1 MALRLHAAFLVP
13 LALGGAL
20 AACDSVPSAPVK
32 DFAWPEVAGD
42 VANEALAGLC
52 RDAWELRMREDPIGA
67 TNLGDPRFH
76 GKLPDNSLAG
86 DHRHASEIRALL
98 RRSESIRP
106 AELSERDRVTL
117 RLLVEAWKDELEEH
131 DLGIDVASWN
141 LDAKGGPQVE
151 LLKLAEDQPVGTELE
166 RQALIERW
174 RRMPAYV
181 DRCTQNLR
189 RGLAAGRT
197 ASRTAVEQVL
207 EQLDT
212 ILATPV
218 EKSPL
223 VARASGGGTWVEP
236 IGNDPDLTVL
246 ATRTGAS
253 AADLRAVNELTPMR
267 VRGSGSLLLVPS
279 KKDPLPPAERARFL
293 QPVLKAVDAGILP
306 AFRRYRDC
314 LASEILPRS
323 RDDDHPG
330 ICAVPGGDAYYRIC
344 IRRETSLDLSPKD
357 LHESGLA
364 EVARI
369 RSEIEALGSKV
380 LGVGDLPSI
389 QRKLRDSPEMH
400 FADAA
405 GVRKKAEETLA
416 KANAAVP
423 TAFGIRPRAACEVAI
438 IPDIEAPYSTIAYYR
453 QPAADGS
460 RPGRYYVNVY
470 EPKTR
475 TRYEAEVLAFHES
488 VPGHHLQIA
497 ISQELRGLPLVRRNG
512 GSTAFVEGWA
522 LYSER
527 LCDEMGLYSSDLD
540 RLGMLSFD
548 AWRASRLVVDTGIHA
563 MGWSR
568 RQAIDYLA
576 ANTLLAENNVEN
588 EVDRY
593 IATPGQALAY
603 KVGQH
608 EILSLREKAKQALGA
623 RFDTKEFHDRV
634 LENGAVTLGVLR
646 EEIDRWLER
655 KAGPRAASP

>member
-1 MALRLHAAFLVP
+1 MELRTGASLL
-13 LALGGAL
+13 LLGAL

-42 VANEALAGLC
+42 VSNETLAGLC

-86 DHRHASEIRALL
+86 DHRHTAEIRALL

-106 AELSERDRVTL
+106 ADLPERDRVTL
-117 RLLVEAWKDELEEH
+117 ELLKEEWKNDLEQH
-131 DLGIDVASWN
+131 DLGIDVPSWG
-141 LDAKGGPQVE
+141 LDAKGGPQID
-151 LLKLAEDQPVGTELE
+151 LLKVAEDQPIGTEIE
-166 RQALIERW
+166 RAALVERW
-174 RRMPAYV
+174 RRMPAYI
-181 DRCTQNLR
+181 DRCAVNLR

-197 ASRTAVEQVL
+197 ASRTAVEQVI
-207 EQLDT
+207 EELDT
-212 ILATPV
+212 ILATPLDR
-218 EKSPL
+218 SPL

-236 IGNDPDLTVL
+236 IGGDKDLAVL
-246 ATRTGAS
+246 ASRTGAS
-253 AADLRAVNELTPMR
+253 AADLRAVNEFMPVR
-267 VRGSGSLLLVPS
+267 VRGTGSQLLVPAKS
-279 KKDPLPPAERARFL
+279 DPLPPRERALFL
-293 QPVLKAVDAGILP
+293 KPVLKAVESGILP
-306 AFRRYRDC
+306 AFRRYKDC
-314 LASEILPRS
+314 LASEILPRA

-330 ICAVPGGDAYYRIC
+330 VGALPSGDAYYRIC

-357 LHESGLA
+357 LHELGLA
-364 EVARI
+364 EVARV
-369 RSEIEALGSKV
+369 RSEIETLGAKA
-380 LGVGDLPSI
+380 LGVGDMAGI
-389 QRKLRDSPEMH
+389 QRKLRESPEMH
-400 FADAA
+400 FEDAA
-405 GVRKKAEETLA
+405 GVKKKAEEALA
-416 KANAAVP
+416 RAIAAVP
-423 TAFGIRPRAACEVAI
+423 SAFGIRPRAACEVVT
-438 IPDIEAPYSTIAYYR
+438 IPEIEAPFSTIAYYR

-475 TRYEAEVLAFHES
+475 TRYEAEALAFHES

-497 ISQELRGLPLVRRNG
+497 ISQEIRGLPLVRRHG

-527 LCDEMGLYSSDLD
+527 LCDELGLYSGDVD

-563 MGWSR
+563 MGWTR

-603 KVGQH
+603 KVGQR
-608 EILSLREKAKQALGA
+608 EILALRDKAKAALGD
-623 RFDTKEFHDRV
+623 RFDRKEFHDRV

-655 KAGPRAASP
+655 KSGGRTASP